1 VSILSNRSW
10 ALWLLGYPDAALAD
24 PDRAISDAREIGQA
38 ATLMYALGHAP
49 RTYFD
54 IGNYAKASTAVREL
68 IVLAEEKGAAFWKA
82 YGMMNE
88 GSLLASTG
96 KAADAIHKLTTGLAA
111 WRSTGAGG

>member
-1 VSILSNRSW
+1 
-10 ALWLLGYPDAALAD
+10 
-24 PDRAISDAREIGQA
+24 
-38 ATLMYALGHAP
+38 MYALGHAP

-54 IGNYAKASTAVREL
+54 IGHYAKASTAVSEL

-82 YGMMNE
+82 FGMMNE

-111 WRSTGAGG
+111 WRSTGAGALVALYLAHASAAYAALGQFDEAWRCIAEAMAAIE